1 MKPVDA
7 LFVASELFPLLKTG
21 GLADVAGALPTAL
34 KDERVRVRSMIPG
47 YPAVLG
53 AVKRA
58 KQVHAFDDL
67 FGGPARLLAA
77 KHEGLELL
85 VLDAPHR
92 FLRHGGPY
100 VGPDG
105 RDWPD
110 NALRFAA
117 LARAAADV
125 GLGAL
130 PDFKPQVVH
139 AHDWQT
145 GLTAAYLHYDAP
157 ATRPATVITVHN
169 LAFQGQFGRE
179 LLAPLRLPANS
190 FTPDG
195 VEYYGDIGFLKAA
208 LRLSDHITTVSPSYA
223 AEICTA
229 SGGMG
234 LDGLIR
240 GRADRLS
247 GILNGIDINIW
258 NPGDDPFLA
267 ATYGPDDLSPRGVNK
282 AEVQARFGLDIDPR
296 APLFFVVSR
305 LSWQKGLDLLMQA
318 IPTLISEGAQLAVLG
333 TGDAALRSGFAGAQA
348 AYPGKIGCVF
358 DYDEGLAHL
367 MQGGGDALLAPS
379 RFEPC
384 GLTQLN
390 ALRYG
395 AIPVVSRV
403 GGLSDT
409 VIDASPMAIAAS
421 SATGVQF
428 GPVQVEMLE
437 AAIRRTVALWR
448 EPGSW
453 RRLQQNGMETDVSWR
468 EPARAYAALY
478 RNLIAERAG

>member
-1 MKPVDA
+1 MKTLEV
-7 LFVASELFPLLKTG
+7 LSVASEVYPLLKTG
-21 GLADVAGALPTAL
+21 GLADVVGALPGAL
-34 KDERVRVRSMIPG
+34 KDERVRVRTLVPG
-47 YPAVLG
+47 YPAVM
-53 AVKRA
+53 AAAKRA
-58 KQVHAFDDL
+58 KPVAAFDHL

-77 KHEGLELL
+77 RHEGLELL

-92 FLRHGGPY
+92 FGRHGGPY

-110 NALRFAA
+110 NAFRFAA

-125 GLGAL
+125 GLGL
-130 PDFKPQVVH
+130 IPDYRPQVVH
-139 AHDWQT
+139 AHDWQA
-145 GLTAAYLHYDAP
+145 GLAAAYLHYDAP
-157 ATRPATVITVHN
+157 ATRPATVMTVHN
-169 LAFQGQFGRE
+169 LAFQGQFAKE
-179 LLAPLRLPANS
+179 LLAPLGLPANA
-190 FTPDG
+190 FTHDG
-195 VEYYGDIGFLKAA
+195 VEYYGDIGFLKAG

-223 AEICTA
+223 AEICTPG
-229 SGGMG
+229 GGMG
-234 LDGLIR
+234 LDGLLR

-247 GILNGIDINIW
+247 GILNGIDTTVW

-267 ATYGPDDLSPRGVNK
+267 ATYGPDDLSPRGVDK
-282 AEVQARFGLDIDPR
+282 AEMQARFGLDIDPR

-305 LSWQKGLDLLMQA
+305 LSWQKGLDLLLQA
-318 IPTLISEGAQLAVLG
+318 VPTLIAEGAQLAVLG
-333 TGDAALRSGFAGAQA
+333 TGDAALRSGFAA
-348 AYPGKIGCVF
+348 AEAAHPGRIGCVF

-367 MQGGGDALLAPS
+367 MQGGGDALLVPS

-395 AIPVVSRV
+395 AVPVVSRV

-409 VIDASPMAIAAS
+409 VIDAGPMAIAAG

-428 GPVQVEMLE
+428 APVQVEMLE
-437 AAIRRTVALWR
+437 AALRRAVALWR
-448 EPGSW
+448 EPGVW
-453 RRLQQNGMETDVSWR
+453 RRLQHNGMATDVSWR